1 MGLWPGYATS
11 AKRFALAAPALR
23 PAGLGPLGRAVL
35 LGLLLLLSTS
45 VGAQQLLTV
54 KGRVLDA
61 QTRRPVPYA
70 LIGLAGN
77 QLGTS
82 ANEEGR
88 FSLSIPAEYQPQA
101 LEVTFIGYRRAT
113 VVLPVPVGQE
123 VQVLLEPAPT
133 QLANVTVSGSAL
145 GIVRAAVARIPR
157 NYAPRPAQLTGFYRE
172 SSNRPEGRYLYL
184 AEGVLL
190 VRKESYRMAHSG
202 GDVVLQ
208 HARKYEARDTGR
220 TQLNWQAG
228 PLLPHRFD
236 FVYNRADFIS
246 KAHFAEYDY
255 QIADVTTYNGRPVYS
270 ISFTPR
276 SARANFQGRLFI
288 DLDSYAFLG
297 ADYSLTPGGVRR
309 YQAGFAA
316 MGGYAYSRRTRHV
329 SYQRYAGRW
338 YLKRI
343 WDQAVSQQPGREYQH
358 TSEFITTAIDT
369 ARARRPA
376 YADRFQQE
384 DVFLRSPV
392 AYDSTFWLNFTTLVL
407 PKQVE
412 QQLLDEERQRKA
424 EQLFSDSTAAASRP
438 VLPDSVP
445 APPDSVA
452 PVPVRRKGFLDRL
465 SYSSSLELVP
475 LSVTA
480 GALEV
485 AYAPAGSAFAP
496 QVRTQVT
503 PRRLSLLP
511 RFDYLLWLT
520 PNWVLHYGAGSLRGA
535 LRGGLQSVG
544 VRYTRNLSRRARPV
558 YLRAGLDYSRLTIR
572 QRLGRFD
579 NPDTGLEVDGTRLDA
594 DRLALGLQA
603 ITQALEPQL
612 GLEIKLSSTLYL
624 FAEASY
630 RVQTARRDELLLEE
644 KQGFFLTRTS
654 ARVPLSSP
662 EVEVRLNDQARQSA
676 PFQAGPVLVRVGLS
690 VGGTR

>member
-1 MGLWPGYATS
+1 M
-11 AKRFALAAPALR
+11 RHF
-23 PAGLGPLGRAVL
+23 VV
-35 LGLLLLLSTS
+35 LGLLLWLLSFAAA
-45 VGAQQLLTV
+45 AQQAVVV

-61 QTRRPVPYA
+61 QTHRPVPYA
-70 LIGLAGN
+70 LVGIRGN

-88 FSLSIPAEYQPQA
+88 FSISIPPEYQPQA
-101 LEVTFIGYRRAT
+101 LDITFIGYKRAT
-113 VVLPVPVGQE
+113 VPLPVPVGQE

-157 NYAPRPAQLTGFYRE
+157 NYATRPVQLTGFYRE
-172 SSNRPEGRYLYL
+172 SSNLPDGHYLYL
-184 AEGVLL
+184 AEGVLQ
-190 VRKESYRMAHSG
+190 VRKETYRTAHTS
-202 GDVVLQ
+202 GDVQLQ
-208 HARKYEARDTGR
+208 QTRKYEARDTSR

-228 PLLPHRFD
+228 PLIPHRFD

-255 QIADVTTYNGRPVYS
+255 QIADVTTYNGRPVYA

-276 SARANFQGRLFI
+276 SAKANYQGRMFI
-288 DLDSYAFLG
+288 NLDSYAFLG
-297 ADYSLTPGGVRR
+297 ADFSLTLGGVRR

-316 MGGYAYSRRTRHV
+316 MGGYAYNRRARQV

-338 YLKRI
+338 YLKRV

-369 ARARRPA
+369 ARSRRPA
-376 YADRFQQE
+376 YADRFRPE
-384 DVFLRSPV
+384 EVFLRNSV
-392 AYDSTFWLNFTTLVL
+392 AYDSTFWQNFTTLVL

-424 EQLFSDSTAAASRP
+424 EQLFSDSTAVAAARP
-438 VLPDSVP
+438 VT
-445 APPDSVA
+445 PDSVA
-452 PVPVRRKGFLDRL
+452 AVPAAAPPPAPRRKGLLERL

-475 LSVTA
+475 VSVAA
-480 GALEV
+480 GGMQV
-485 AYAPAGSAFAP
+485 AYRPAGSSFATTTTAT
-496 QVRTQVT
+496 VA
-503 PRRLSLLP
+503 PRRVSLLP

-520 PNWVLHYGAGSLRGA
+520 PDWQLHYGAGSLRGA
-535 LRGGLQSVG
+535 LRGGLQSAG
-544 VRYTRNLSRRARPV
+544 LRYTHNLSERARPV
-558 YLRAGLDYSRLTIR
+558 YVRAGLDYSRITIR

-579 NPDTGLEVDGTRLDA
+579 NPDTGLRVAGTLLDA
-594 DRLALGLQA
+594 DRLAIGLQSV
-603 ITQALEPQL
+603 THALEPQL
-612 GLEIKLSSTLYL
+612 GLEIQLSSTLHL

-630 RVQTARRDELLLEE
+630 RVQTAERNELLLEE
-644 KQGFFLTRTS
+644 KQGFFLTRTT

-662 EVEVRLNDQARQSA
+662 EVQVKLQDQARQTA
-676 PFQAGPVLVRVGLS
+676 PFQPRPVLVRVGLA
-690 VGGTR
+690 VGGHR

>member
-1 MGLWPGYATS
+1 MDIWTGYATS
-11 AKRFALAAPALR
+11 AGRLALTSQAQRSVYGSARCLI
-23 PAGLGPLGRAVL
+23 LW
-35 LGLLLLLSTS
+35 GLLCLLAMPAA
-45 VGAQQLLTV
+45 AQQLTTV

-88 FSLSIPAEYQPQA
+88 FSLSIPPEYQPQT
-101 LEVTFIGYRRAT
+101 LEITFMGYRRAT
-113 VVLPVPVGQE
+113 VALPVPAGQE

-145 GIVRAAVARIPR
+145 GIVRAAVGRIAR
-157 NYAPRPAQLTGFYRE
+157 NYAPRPALLTGFYRE
-172 SSNRPEGRYLYL
+172 SSNVPEGRYLYL

-190 VRKESYRMAHSG
+190 VRKESYRTAHTG
-202 GDVVLQ
+202 GDVTLQ
-208 HARKYEARDTGR
+208 QTRKYEARDTGR

-236 FVYNRADFIS
+236 FVYNRAEFIS

-255 QIADVTTYNGRPVYS
+255 QIADVTTYNGRPVYAIAFS
-270 ISFTPR
+270 PR
-276 SARANFQGRLFI
+276 SAKANFQGRLFI

-297 ADYSLTPGGVRR
+297 ADYSLTPGGVKR

-316 MGGYAYSRRTRHV
+316 MGEYAYSRRRRQV

-338 YLKRI
+338 YLKRV

-376 YADRFQQE
+376 YADRFRRE
-384 DVFLRSPV
+384 DVFLRNSV
-392 AYDSTFWLNFTTLVL
+392 AYDSTFWQNFTTLVL
-407 PKQVE
+407 PRQVE

-424 EQLFSDSTAAASRP
+424 EQLFSDSTVAAAARP
-438 VLPDSVP
+438 APIDSVP
-445 APPDSVA
+445 AAPAPAPPPA
-452 PVPVRRKGFLDRL
+452 RRKSFLDRL

-475 LSVTA
+475 LSMSA
-480 GALEV
+480 GNLEV
-485 AYAPAGSAFAP
+485 AYAPAGSSFAAT
-496 QVRTQVT
+496 VSTTVA
-503 PRRLSLLP
+503 RRHVSLLP

-520 PNWVLHYGAGSLRGA
+520 PQWVLHYGAGGLRGA

-544 VRYTRNLSRRARPV
+544 LRYTRNLSQRARPV
-558 YLRAGLDYSRLTIR
+558 YLRAGLDYSTLTLR

-579 NPDTGLEVDGTRLDA
+579 NPDPGLRVADTRLDA
-594 DRLALGLQA
+594 NRLALGLQSV
-603 ITQALEPQL
+603 TRGLEPQL
-612 GLEIKLSSTLYL
+612 GLEVKLGATLYL

-630 RVQTARRDELLLEE
+630 RLQLAERSELLLEE

-654 ARVPLSSP
+654 ARVPLASP
-662 EVEVRLNDQARQSA
+662 QVRVRVDEKVRQSV
-676 PFQAGPVLVRVGLS
+676 PFQPRPVLFRLGLS
-690 VGGTR
+690 VGGHQ